1 MSAVS
6 ENILV
11 IDHDIMHNDAMRR
24 QNKSY
29 RDRVL
34 AMDAAMHSNGD
45 SIHEDMSQ
53 KSQLM
58 NTKQV
63 ADYFGVM
70 PRTIQSWIDKGWLTP
85 QKVNRPEGV
94 SGGLLNAFDPKQVDR
109 LMQARANAKM
119 QVIPSDTT
127 HSMVAPAR
135 MDREEM
141 MKMLAPLI
149 GPPIGK
155 APQENLDDEQPKIP
169 WRERLYLNTD
179 EAMAYTGLGR
189 VYLEKSGK
197 GRPIGPRQR
206 LMFRRSDL
214 DKL

>member
-1 MSAVS
+1 MSAGP

-24 QNKSY
+24 QSRNGK
-29 RDRVL
+29 RHEPE
-34 AMDAAMHSNGD
+34 MDVFIHSEGD

-53 KSQLM
+53 KSQLR
-58 NTKQV
+58 TTEQV
-63 ADYFGVM
+63 ADYFGVK
-70 PRTIQSWIDKGWLTP
+70 PRTIQLWVAKGWLVP
-85 QKVNRPEGV
+85 KKIHRPEGV
-94 SGGLLNAFDPKQVDR
+94 SGGVINVFDEKQVDR

-119 QVIPSDTT
+119 QVIPADTT
-127 HSMVAPAR
+127 HSIVAPANK

-141 MKMLAPLI
+141 MKMLSVMSQQS
-149 GPPIGK
+149 GK
-155 APQENLDDEQPKIP
+155 APQENLDDEQPKLP

-197 GRPIGPRQR
+197 GKPIGPRQR
-206 LMFRRSDL
+206 LMFRRSEL

>member
-1 MSAVS
+1 MSAGP

-24 QNKSY
+24 QSSNGK
-29 RDRVL
+29 RHEP
-34 AMDAAMHSNGD
+34 AMDVFIHPEGD
-45 SIHEDMSQ
+45 SIHGDMSQ
-53 KSQLM
+53 KSQLR
-58 NTKQV
+58 TTEQV
-63 ADYFGVM
+63 AAYFGVK
-70 PRTIQSWIDKGWLTP
+70 PRTIQSWVAKGWLTP
-85 QKVNRPEGV
+85 KKMHRAEGV
-94 SGGLLNAFDPKQVDR
+94 SGGLVNVFDDKQVDR
-109 LMQARANAKM
+109 LMQALANAKM
-119 QVIPSDTT
+119 QVIPADTT

-141 MKMLAPLI
+141 MKMLAPMI

-155 APQENLDDEQPKIP
+155 APQEDLDDEQPKLP
-169 WRERLYLNTD
+169 WKERLYLNTD

-206 LMFRRSDL
+206 LMFRRSEL